1 MLRRFAQYLSLYC
14 ILIPL
19 SLAAGTPLQPLIDA
33 ALPGATLQLPAGH
46 YSGPVVIDKPLTVDG
61 GGEAIIDGGG
71 QGTVVTIETDGAR
84 LSNLRITGSGD
95 RHNELDAGIRVTGKF
110 NVVKD
115 NVLDDVLFG
124 IALHQS
130 EHGIIRRNHIRSKRR
145 EVAQRGDGIRIWYSS
160 GNKVMQNQVTDA
172 RDLIVLDSHD
182 NSLTGNR
189 VEGGRY
195 SLHVVNSQGTR
206 IEGNRFV
213 GNEAGVFTLKT
224 NGLVIRDNLVAEIKD
239 VTGVGIGLKESSSA
253 VIEGNRILNV
263 TIGIALDLSPED
275 ETLPNQVR
283 DNLIAYS
290 TVGIQ
295 FLSDRGGNQLSSNR
309 FQNNFIQVAV
319 RNGGGAMKN
328 QWRGNFWSDYAG
340 FDRDGDGTGD
350 TPYELHAYADQLWL
364 DYPSTQFFIASP
376 TFSLLDFLERLAP
389 FTEPRL
395 MVRDSDPVYTTQEG
409 TVAASQE
416 AEPATCSLC

>member
-1 MLRRFAQYLSLYC
+1 LPRRFAQCLLLYC

-19 SLAAGTPLQPLIDA
+19 STAAGTPLQPLIDA

-46 YSGPVVIDKPLTVDG
+46 YSGPVVIDKPLTIDG
-61 GGEAIIDGGG
+61 GGQAIIDGGG
-71 QGTVVTIETDGAR
+71 EGTVVTIETDGAR
-84 LSNLRITGSGD
+84 LSNLHITGSGE

-130 EHGIIRRNHIRSKRR
+130 EHGIIRRNSIRSKQRD
-145 EVAQRGDGIRIWYSS
+145 VAQRGDAIRIWYSS
-160 GNKVMQNQVTDA
+160 GNKVLQNQIADA
-172 RDLIVLDSHD
+172 RDLIVLNSHD
-182 NSLTGNR
+182 NTLADNR

-206 IEGNRFV
+206 ITGNSFV
-213 GNEAGVFTLKT
+213 GNEAGIFTLKT
-224 NGLVIRDNLVAEIKD
+224 NRLVIRDNLVAEIKD

-263 TIGIALDLSPED
+263 TIGIGLDLSPED
-275 ETLPNQVR
+275 ETMPNQVR
-283 DNLIAYS
+283 NNLIAYS

-328 QWRGNFWSDYAG
+328 QWQANFWSDYAG
-340 FDRDGDGTGD
+340 FDRNGDGTGD

-364 DYPSTQFFIASP
+364 DYPSTQFFVASP

-395 MVRDSDPVYTTQEG
+395 MVRDNDPVYTTEDG
-409 TVAASQE
+409 SVAVSQE
-416 AEPATCSLC
+416 VAPASCSFC